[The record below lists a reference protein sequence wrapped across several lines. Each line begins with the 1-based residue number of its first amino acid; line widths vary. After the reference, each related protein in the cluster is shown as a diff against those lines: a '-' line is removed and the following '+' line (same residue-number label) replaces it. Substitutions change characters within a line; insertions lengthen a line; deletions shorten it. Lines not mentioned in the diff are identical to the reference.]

1 MSVKEQINEQSK
13 QEYKEYLEPLK
24 KLRKKGSKGTTIF
37 MIICCVIGGLA
48 GFFGAMLGDKLS
60 LSGLEPFPVPDGF
73 GFLYF
78 VALFVF
84 YLVTTVLHTIIHE
97 GGHLVFGLLSGYEFL
112 SFRVM
117 SFTIVKKDGKLA
129 VKKFKLLGTLGQ
141 CLMYPPEW
149 KEGENYPY
157 LAYNLGGGI
166 FNIIFSIL
174 AIPLFFTG
182 SSLLGWM
189 AGIFIFTG
197 AIFAISNLIPMTV
210 GIPNDGKNALDCKR
224 SPVAQKAF
232 YLQLKLNTDLSDG
245 IRLSDLPLDIIQIE
259 MQEESEKSG
268 LVVGLRLY
276 EIYWYMEHGMD
287 AEAKALLS
295 EMEAKRE
302 HMALA
307 FVNSF
312 DLLRMYFLLL
322 EETPVERLAAYYNV
336 LKVVFQQNADLSV
349 LFVKYAYYRLL
360 TDEERE
366 MIEWLSLT
374 NKKGKLP
381 KKLPKVKKPITAE
394 SIYEQI
400 QKSAA
405 AYPVVGEAQLYL
417 ELTERVKDSIISTA
431 CDTQEA

>member
-1 MSVKEQINEQSK
+1 MSIKEQISEQSK

-60 LSGLEPFPVPDGF
+60 ISGLEPFPVPDGF

-78 VALFVF
+78 IALFVF
-84 YLVTTVLHTIIHE
+84 YFVTTVLHTIIHE

-141 CLMYPPEW
+141 CLMYPPQW
-149 KEGENYPY
+149 KEGEKYPY

-166 FNIIFSIL
+166 FNIIFSLL
-174 AIPLFFTG
+174 AVPLFFIG
-182 SSLLGWM
+182 SPIWGWV
-189 AGIFIFTG
+189 AGVFIFTG
-197 AIFAISNLIPMTV
+197 VIFAISNMVPMTV
-210 GIPNDGKNALDCKR
+210 GVPNDGKNALDCKR
-224 SPVAQKAF
+224 SPIAQKAF
-232 YLQLKLNTDLSDG
+232 YLQLKMNADMSDG
-245 IRLSDLPLDIIQIE
+245 VRLSELPLEMLQIE
-259 MQEESEKSG
+259 KQEESEKSG

-276 EIYWYMEHGMD
+276 EIYWYMENGMD
-287 AEAKALLS
+287 EEAQALLT
-295 EMEAKRE
+295 EMETKRDK
-302 HMALA
+302 MALA
-307 FVNSF
+307 FINSF
-312 DLLRMYFLLL
+312 DLIRMYFLLL
-322 EETPVERLAAYYNV
+322 EKAPVEQLAAYYNV
-336 LKVVFQQNADLSV
+336 LKIVFQKNADLSV
-349 LFVKYAYYRLL
+349 LYVMYTYYSLL

-366 MIEWLSLT
+366 KIEWLSLS

-381 KKLPKVKKPITAE
+381 KKLPKVKKPVTAE
-394 SIYEQI
+394 TIYEQI
-400 QKSAA
+400 KKSAA

-417 ELTERVKDSIISTA
+417 ELTEKVNRFV
-431 CDTQEA
+431 QEAEA

>member
-1 MSVKEQINEQSK
+1 MSIKEQISEQSK
-13 QEYKEYLEPLK
+13 QEYKEYLEPLQ
-24 KLRKKGSKGTTIF
+24 KLRKKANKGTNIF
-37 MIICCVIGGLA
+37 MVICCVIGGLA
-48 GFFGAMLGDKLS
+48 GFFGAMLGDKMS

-84 YLVTTVLHTIIHE
+84 YFVTTILHTIIHE

-117 SFTIVKKDGKLA
+117 SFTIVKKEGKLA

-149 KEGENYPY
+149 KEGEKYPY

-166 FNIIFSIL
+166 FNIIFSLL
-174 AIPLFFTG
+174 AVPLFFTG
-182 SSLLGWM
+182 SALWGWV
-189 AGIFIFTG
+189 AGVFIFTG
-197 AIFAISNLIPMTV
+197 VIFAISNLIPMTV
-210 GIPNDGKNALDCKR
+210 GVPNDGKNALDCKR
-224 SPVAQKAF
+224 SPIAQKAF
-232 YLQLKLNTDLSDG
+232 YLQLKMNADMSDG
-245 IRLSDLPLDIIQIE
+245 ARLKDLPLEMLQIGK
-259 MQEESEKSG
+259 QEESEKSG
-268 LVVGLRLY
+268 LIVALRMY
-276 EIYWYMEHGMD
+276 EILWYMENGMD
-287 AEAKALLS
+287 EEAKALLS
-295 EMEAKRE
+295 DIEDKRE

-312 DLLRMYFLLL
+312 DLLRLYFLLL
-322 EETPVERLAAYYNV
+322 EKAPVEQLAAYYNV
-336 LKVVFQQNADLSV
+336 LKIVFQKNADLSV
-349 LFVKYAYYRLL
+349 LYVMYTYYSLL

-366 MIEWLSLT
+366 RSEWLSLT

-381 KKLPKVKKPITAE
+381 KKLPKVKKPVTAE

-417 ELTERVKDSIISTA
+417 ELTEKAKRIVNET
-431 CDTQEA
+431 EA

>member
-1 MSVKEQINEQSK
+1 MSVKEQISEQSK

-37 MIICCVIGGLA
+37 MIICCVIGGLV

-60 LSGLEPFPVPDGF
+60 ISGLEPFPVPDGF

-78 VALFVF
+78 IALFVF
-84 YLVTTVLHTIIHE
+84 YFVTTVLHTIIHE

-141 CLMYPPEW
+141 CLMYPPQW
-149 KEGENYPY
+149 KEGEKYPY

-166 FNIIFSIL
+166 FNIIFSLL
-174 AIPLFFTG
+174 AVPLFFIG
-182 SSLLGWM
+182 SPLWGWV
-189 AGIFIFTG
+189 AGVFIFTG
-197 AIFAISNLIPMTV
+197 VIFAISNMVPMTV
-210 GIPNDGKNALDCKR
+210 GVPNDGKNALDCKR
-224 SPVAQKAF
+224 SPIAQKAF
-232 YLQLKLNTDLSDG
+232 YLQLKMNADMSDG
-245 IRLSDLPLDIIQIE
+245 VRLSELPLEMLQIE
-259 MQEESEKSG
+259 KQEESEKSG

-276 EIYWYMEHGMD
+276 EIYWYMENGMD
-287 AEAKALLS
+287 EEAQALLT
-295 EMEAKRE
+295 EMETKRDK
-302 HMALA
+302 MALA
-307 FVNSF
+307 FINSF
-312 DLLRMYFLLL
+312 DLIRMYFLLL
-322 EETPVERLAAYYNV
+322 EKAPVEQLAAYYNV
-336 LKVVFQQNADLSV
+336 LKIVFQKNADLSV
-349 LFVKYAYYRLL
+349 LYVMYTYYSLL

-366 MIEWLSLT
+366 KIEWLSLS

-417 ELTERVKDSIISTA
+417 ELTEKVNRFV
-431 CDTQEA
+431 QEAEA